1 MIEANTISV
10 VAVIEAMLAGR
21 YLRDM
26 VKMPNPPIVDMITN
40 IMKYR
45 ETWEETGKGRGFPN

>member
-1 MIEANTISV
+1 MIEANTISA
-10 VAVIEAMLAGR
+10 VAVIDAMLAGR

-26 VKMPNPPIVDMITN
+26 LKIPKPPIVDMITK

-45 ETWEETGKGRGFPN
+45 